1 MASHVRLILFRLV
14 LQGIPTLFGAVTV
27 LFFVLRVLPGD
38 PAQILLGADARPE
51 DLIRLRQQL
60 GLDQP
65 LLHQY
70 ATFIADFFTGNWG
83 VSLTTQEPVI
93 DRMAAELPYTLMLC
107 FAALATIIVISIPA
121 GVLCAVGRDTWVD
134 YTISSIVF
142 LLMSMPQ
149 FWLGLLLLLVF
160 SYWLAW
166 MPIFGA
172 GTNGDIPDQLVHLV
186 LPTLTLAAGFLG
198 VTTRL
203 TRSSMLEVLDRDYIQ
218 TARAKG
224 LSETRVVLKHGLR
237 NALLPVITV
246 LALTMGQLFGG
257 AVIVEVVFSRPGVGT
272 LIWDA
277 ILQRDYPQVQGSVAA
292 FAAMFIFTN
301 FVADAL
307 YGVLNPR
314 VAAS

>member
-1 MASHVRLILFRLV
+1 MMSHIRMILTRLV
-14 LQGIPTLFGAVTV
+14 LQGMPTLFGAVTV

-70 ATFIADFFTGNWG
+70 ATFIRDFFTGNWG
-83 VSLTTQEPVI
+83 VSLATQDPVI
-93 DRMAAELPYTLMLC
+93 DRMAAELPHTLVLC
-107 FAALATIIVISIPA
+107 FAALFTIVAISIPA
-121 GVLCAVGRDTWVD
+121 GVLCAVGRDTWMD

-166 MPIFGA
+166 LPIFGA
-172 GTNGDIPDQLVHLV
+172 GASGDVFDQLIHLI
-186 LPTLTLAAGFLG
+186 LPTLTLAASFLG

-203 TRSSMLEVLDRDYIQ
+203 TRSAMLEVLDRDYIQ

-224 LSETRVVLKHGLR
+224 LSETRVILKHGLR

-277 ILQRDYPQVQGSVAA
+277 ILQRDYPQVQASVAA

-307 YGVLNPR
+307 YGILNPR
-314 VAAS
+314 VSES